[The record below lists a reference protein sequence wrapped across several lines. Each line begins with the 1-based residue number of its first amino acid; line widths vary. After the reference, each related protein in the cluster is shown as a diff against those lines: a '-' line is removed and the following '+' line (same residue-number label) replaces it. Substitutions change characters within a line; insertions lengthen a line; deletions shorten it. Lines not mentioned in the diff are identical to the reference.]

1 MMAADLVSPSFFK
14 GGMGRIS
21 VTSIL
26 ESAPENLPSPPL
38 DKGGGVVEEI

>member
-26 ESAPENLPSPPL
+26 ESASENPPIPPL
-38 DKGGGVVEEI
+38 EKGGGVVEEI